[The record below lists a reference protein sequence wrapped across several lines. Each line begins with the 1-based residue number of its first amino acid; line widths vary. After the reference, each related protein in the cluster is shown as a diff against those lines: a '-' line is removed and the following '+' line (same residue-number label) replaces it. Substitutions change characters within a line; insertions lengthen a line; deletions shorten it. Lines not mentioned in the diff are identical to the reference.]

1 MHVECTK
8 SGFWGVT
15 VAERRDFGTIRRLPS
30 GRYQATYIGP
40 DLGRHKAPSTF
51 EKRDLAVVW
60 LRNEQRMIEDAVA
73 DELRWVSPEERLAA
87 SRRKA
92 EPKVRFGEYG
102 AKWIVERRNSKG
114 EPLRALTRKDYEL
127 VLAKYLVPTF
137 GDRPI
142 DQITRADVR
151 TWHTKVGTAAPR
163 TRAKAYGLL
172 RAIMNTAVDDE
183 LIAASP
189 VHIRGA
195 GAQAIKR
202 KVEPATPA
210 EIELMA
216 DAMPPRLRASVII
229 SAWCALRYGELAELR
244 RKDIDVKRQLI
255 RVRRAV
261 TFPPGG
267 PVVGPPKSDAGVRD
281 VSIPPHIWPVVEEHL
296 KEYVRPTPDALLFPS
311 EGRGHIW
318 HSGMNNYFS
327 KARTAA
333 GREDLKWHDL
343 RHTGATLAAQVGATT
358 AELQARLGHST
369 SVAAQLYQHAAKDRD
384 RHIAERLSRLV
395 DGT

>member
-1 MHVECTK
+1 M
-8 SGFWGVT
+8 
-15 VAERRDFGTIRRLPS
+15 
-30 GRYQATYIGP
+30 
-40 DLGRHKAPSTF
+40 
-51 EKRDLAVVW
+51 
-60 LRNEQRMIEDAVA
+60 
-73 DELRWVSPEERLAA
+73 
-87 SRRKA
+87 
-92 EPKVRFGEYG
+92 RFGEYG

-114 EPLRALTRKDYEL
+114 EPLRALTRKDYEH
-127 VLAKYLVPTF
+127 VLAAYLLPTF

-142 DQITRADVR
+142 DQISRADVR
-151 TWHTKVGTAAPR
+151 TWHTKLGTSAPR

-195 GAQAIKR
+195 GAQATKR

-210 EIELMA
+210 EIEVMA

-244 RKDIDVKRQLI
+244 RKDIDVKRKLI

-296 KEYVRPTPDALLFPS
+296 KQYVRPTADALLFPS

-327 KARTAA
+327 KARAAA

-384 RHIAERLSRLV
+384 RQIAERLSGLV
-395 DGT
+395 NGHLS

>member
-1 MHVECTK
+1 M
-8 SGFWGVT
+8 
-15 VAERRDFGTIRRLPS
+15 AERRDFGTIRRLPS

-73 DELRWVSPEERLAA
+73 DEVRWVSPEERLAA

-102 AKWIVERRNSKG
+102 EKWIAERRNSKG

-151 TWHTKVGTAAPR
+151 TWHTKLGSTATR

-202 KVEPATPA
+202 NVEPATPA
-210 EIELMA
+210 EIEMMA

-244 RKDIDVKRQLI
+244 RKDIDTKRQLI

-296 KEYVRPTPDALLFPS
+296 KEYVRSTPDALLFPS

-327 KARTAA
+327 KARAAA

-384 RHIAERLSRLV
+384 RQIADRLSRLV

>member
-1 MHVECTK
+1 M
-8 SGFWGVT
+8 
-15 VAERRDFGTIRRLPS
+15 AERREFGTIRRLPS

-40 DLGRHKAPSTF
+40 DLGRHKAPVTF
-51 EKRDLAVVW
+51 ENRDLAVVW
-60 LRNEQRMIEDAVA
+60 LRNERRLIDDAAA
-73 DELRWVSPEERLAA
+73 DEVRWVSPEERREAA
-87 SRRKA
+87 RRKA
-92 EPKVRFGEYG
+92 EPKVSFGEYG
-102 AKWIVERRNSKG
+102 ARWIFERRNAKG
-114 EPLRALTRKDYEL
+114 EPLRALTRKDYEQ
-127 VLAKYLVPTF
+127 VLATYLAPTF

-151 TWHTKVGTAAPR
+151 TWHTKLAPAPPRAR
-163 TRAKAYGLL
+163 TKAYGLL
-172 RAIMNTAVDDE
+172 RAIMNSAVDDE

-195 GAQAIKR
+195 GAATKKR

-210 EIELMA
+210 EIEIMA

-244 RKDIDVKRQLI
+244 RKDIDVKRHVI

-261 TFPPGG
+261 VFLKGG
-267 PVVGPPKSDAGVRD
+267 PEVGPTKSDAGVRD
-281 VSIPPHIWPVVEEHL
+281 VSVPPHIWPVVEEHL
-296 KEYVRPTPDALLFPS
+296 RDYVRSSPDALLFPS

-327 KARTAA
+327 KARAAA
-333 GREDLKWHDL
+333 GREDLTWHDL

-384 RHIAERLSRLV
+384 RQIAERLSELV

>member
-1 MHVECTK
+1 M
-8 SGFWGVT
+8 
-15 VAERRDFGTIRRLPS
+15 AERRDFGHIRRLPS
-30 GRYQATYIGP
+30 GRYQASYIGP

-73 DELRWVSPEERLAA
+73 DEVRWVSPEERLAA

-102 AKWIVERRNSKG
+102 EKWIVERRNSKG

-127 VLAKYLVPTF
+127 VLAKYLAPTF

-151 TWHTKVGTAAPR
+151 TWHTKLGSTAPR

-195 GAQAIKR
+195 GAQATKR

-210 EIELMA
+210 EIEMMA

-244 RKDIDVKRQLI
+244 RKDIDVKRKLI

-296 KEYVRPTPDALLFPS
+296 KEYVRPAPDALLFPS

-327 KARTAA
+327 KARAAA

-384 RHIAERLSRLV
+384 RQIAERLSRLV

>member
-1 MHVECTK
+1 
-8 SGFWGVT
+8 

-102 AKWIVERRNSKG
+102 EKWIVERRNSKG

-151 TWHTKVGTAAPR
+151 TWHTKLGSSAPR

-172 RAIMNTAVDDE
+172 RAIMNSAVDDE
-183 LIAASP
+183 LIVGSP

-195 GAQAIKR
+195 GAQATKR

-210 EIELMA
+210 EIEIMA

-244 RKDIDVKRQLI
+244 RKDIDVKRHLI

-296 KEYVRPTPDALLFPS
+296 KEYVGPTTDALLFPS

-327 KARTAA
+327 KARAAA
-333 GREDLKWHDL
+333 GREDLTWHDL

-384 RHIAERLSRLV
+384 RQIAERLSRLV
-395 DGT
+395 EGS

>member
-1 MHVECTK
+1 M
-8 SGFWGVT
+8 
-15 VAERRDFGTIRRLPS
+15 AERRDFGHIRRLPS
-30 GRYQATYIGP
+30 GRYQASYIGP

-73 DELRWVSPEERLAA
+73 DEVRWVSPEERLAA

-102 AKWIVERRNSKG
+102 EKWIVERRNSKG

-127 VLAKYLVPTF
+127 VLAKYLAPTF

-151 TWHTKVGTAAPR
+151 TWHTKLGSTAPR

-195 GAQAIKR
+195 GAQATKR

-210 EIELMA
+210 EIEMMA

-244 RKDIDVKRQLI
+244 RKDIDVKRKLI

-296 KEYVRPTPDALLFPS
+296 KEYVRPAPDALLFPS

-318 HSGMNNYFS
+318 HSGMNNYFG
-327 KARTAA
+327 KARAAA

-384 RHIAERLSRLV
+384 RQIAERLSRLV

>member
-1 MHVECTK
+1 M
-8 SGFWGVT
+8 
-15 VAERRDFGTIRRLPS
+15 AERRDFGHIRRLPS
-30 GRYQATYIGP
+30 GRYQASYIGP

-73 DELRWVSPEERLAA
+73 DEVRWVSPEERLAA

-102 AKWIVERRNSKG
+102 EKWIVERRNSKG

-127 VLAKYLVPTF
+127 VLAKYLVPMF

-151 TWHTKVGTAAPR
+151 TWHTKLGSSAPR

-210 EIELMA
+210 EIEMMA

-244 RKDIDVKRQLI
+244 RKDIDVKRKLI

-296 KEYVRPTPDALLFPS
+296 KEYVRPAPDALLFPS

-327 KARTAA
+327 KARAAA

-384 RHIAERLSRLV
+384 RQIAERLSRLV

>member
-1 MHVECTK
+1 M
-8 SGFWGVT
+8 
-15 VAERRDFGTIRRLPS
+15 AERRDFGTIRRLPS

-60 LRNEQRMIEDAVA
+60 LRNEQRMIEDAIA

-87 SRRKA
+87 SRRRA

-102 AKWIVERRNSKG
+102 EKWIVERRNSKG

-151 TWHTKVGTAAPR
+151 AWHTKLGATAPR

-183 LIAASP
+183 LVAASP

-195 GAQAIKR
+195 GAQATKR

-210 EIELMA
+210 EIEIMA

-244 RKDIDVKRQLI
+244 RKDIDVKRNLI

-327 KARTAA
+327 KARAAA

-384 RHIAERLSRLV
+384 RQIAERLSRLV
-395 DGT
+395 DGI

>member
-1 MHVECTK
+1 M
-8 SGFWGVT
+8 
-15 VAERRDFGTIRRLPS
+15 AERRDFGHIRRLPS
-30 GRYQATYIGP
+30 GRYQASYIGP

-73 DELRWVSPEERLAA
+73 DEVRWVSPDERLAA

-102 AKWIVERRNSKG
+102 DKWIVERRNSKG

-151 TWHTKVGTAAPR
+151 TWHAKLGSTAPR
-163 TRAKAYGLL
+163 TSAKAYGLL

-210 EIELMA
+210 EIEMMA

-244 RKDIDVKRQLI
+244 RKDIDVKRKLI

-281 VSIPPHIWPVVEEHL
+281 VSIPPHIWSVVEEHL
-296 KEYVRPTPDALLFPS
+296 KEYVRPAPDALLFPS

-327 KARTAA
+327 RARAAA
-333 GREDLKWHDL
+333 GREDLTWHDL

-384 RHIAERLSRLV
+384 RQIAERLSRLV